1 MRCRQVGVST
11 PCTFAPIIVN
21 DDSMRTDKMNISR
34 KQLHLALL
42 LALLFTAGNAQAGIV
57 TVDLSSYYNANYDN
71 DYQIRS
77 YGSNAVPTSPL
88 GGIPFDLPSTG
99 DNFYLFSGDNS
110 QTAEEL
116 TLNVSV
122 DDAVNAYLLLNTN
135 WGPGGFTAGKLEF
148 NTSSGGSYAVG
159 LISGDNIRDWNNA
172 LWANSTSNSNSQE
185 VYSIDSSR
193 WNQPARLDM
202 LTVALPSTFIGDT
215 LTSVVISDYGWDSQ
229 SHIRFAGMTLETRDS
244 GGGLPVPEPGSI
256 ALLALGLA
264 GLGFSRRRRI

>member
-1 MRCRQVGVST
+1 
-11 PCTFAPIIVN
+11 
-21 DDSMRTDKMNISR
+21 MNISR